1 MYLLKVKYIIFLMDQ
16 FCISK
21 TVDKNVHI
29 SDVFIK
35 NKLIELSHQENKILN
50 TEVLMENDESMCY
63 LKEKLDFFIKENKIP
78 NILFFGSSNSNKT
91 FLLKYLI
98 ESIYKE
104 KIDKCE
110 ESSYIMKVNCNRGKG
125 IKFIR
130 DELKFFAKTNVDKV
144 HKSVILYNAE
154 FLTTDAQS
162 ALRRCIEIFS
172 KTTRFFILIENKS
185 KLLKPIL
192 SRFCDIYVPD
202 SKEKIKDEIYSDYKR
217 IFDKI
222 SRQIKSDKENL
233 DLANF
238 FYKNEISSIHLI
250 KYIEFNFPDNLKKY
264 EILLRINY
272 YRNHLIYE
280 ELLLFFILNLM
291 RN

>member
-1 MYLLKVKYIIFLMDQ
+1 MEQ
-16 FCISK
+16 FCIRK
-21 TVDKNVHI
+21 KLDKENQ
-29 SDVFIK
+29 
-35 NKLIELSHQENKILN
+35 NLIMND
-50 TEVLMENDESMCY
+50 ENDKLDENSIVSDINENSRIIFENDPNMIQ
-63 LKEKLDFFIKENKIP
+63 LKKKLDFFIQDNKIP

-91 FLLKYLI
+91 QLLKYLI
-98 ESIYKE
+98 ESIYNE
-104 KIDKCE
+104 KIDQCE

-172 KTTRFFILIENKS
+172 KTTRFFILIEDKS

-192 SRFCDIYVPD
+192 SRFCDLYVPD
-202 SKEKIKDEIYSDYKR
+202 SKEKVKDELYSDYKKV
-217 IFDKI
+217 FDKI
-222 SRQIKSDKENL
+222 NRQLKSDKENL
-233 DLANF
+233 DLATF
-238 FYKNEISSIHLI
+238 FYRNEISSIHLV
-250 KYIEFNFPDNLKKY
+250 KYIEFNFPDSLEKY

-280 ELLLFFILNLM
+280 ELLIFFILNLM

>member
-1 MYLLKVKYIIFLMDQ
+1 MEQ
-16 FCISK
+16 FCIRKKLVKENQNYIMNDENDRLNENSI
-21 TVDKNVHI
+21 V
-29 SDVFIK
+29 SDINENSRIIFE
-35 NKLIELSHQENKILN
+35 NDPNMIELK
-50 TEVLMENDESMCY
+50 
-63 LKEKLDFFIKENKIP
+63 KKLDFFIQDNKIP

-91 FLLKYLI
+91 QLLKYLI
-98 ESIYKE
+98 ESIYNE
-104 KIDKCE
+104 KIDQCE

-172 KTTRFFILIENKS
+172 KTTRFFILIEDKS

-192 SRFCDIYVPD
+192 SRFCDLYVPD
-202 SKEKIKDEIYSDYKR
+202 SKEKVKDELYSDYKKV
-217 IFDKI
+217 FDKI
-222 SRQIKSDKENL
+222 NRQLKSDKENL
-233 DLANF
+233 DLATF
-238 FYKNEISSIHLI
+238 FYRNEISSIHLV
-250 KYIEFNFPDNLKKY
+250 KYIEFNFPDSLEKY

-280 ELLLFFILNLM
+280 ELLIFFILNLM